1 VIVDNINIK
10 LKLKV
15 LKRKMKIIIIDYRQ
29 SDKHIIICDTII
41 IND

>member
-1 VIVDNINIK
+1 MIK
-10 LKLKV
+10 LNV
-15 LKRKMKIIIIDYRQ
+15 LKRKTKIIITFIDYHYVYRQ